1 MRFDILGPTRIRLDG
16 GRVVVVGGQGMRALL
31 VMLLLDAGRVVI
43 TERLIGGLYG
53 DDPPASAANALQ
65 SQVSRLRRAL
75 GVQEMVEFHPAG
87 YRLAADPGTVDAHR
101 FERLA
106 AEGRRA
112 VASGEHGRAVELL
125 GEALS
130 LWRGP
135 ALADV
140 AEAPFAQAP
149 SARLERLRL
158 DCVEDRVQAELELG
172 RHREL
177 VAELQEL
184 TAAHPFRERL
194 YGQLMRA
201 LYGSGRQAEALEVY
215 EGARRILGEEFG
227 VDPSAELAAVHLAVL
242 RADPALTGALTGAST
257 GVAADGAGPGPVRS
271 GLWAPLTSFVGR
283 ESEMSRLRALLGE
296 ARLVTLVGPGGAGKT
311 RLAGEVAARERGD
324 VCFVELA
331 PVLGEG
337 EAAQAVLGALGARDA
352 GLLPARGRPVPAP
365 LDRLVAVLADRP
377 VLLVLDNCEHLVA
390 EVAELAD
397 RLLAVCPGLRVLV
410 TSREALGITGEVLH
424 PVAPLPVPRTGTAAG
439 EALTYPAVRLFA
451 DRAAAVRPGF
461 RVDDANVEQVLG
473 ICHALDGLPLALEL
487 AAARLRSLPV
497 AEVASR
503 LDDRFRL
510 LSRGSRTALP
520 RHQTLRAVVAW
531 SWDLLDDDERS
542 LAGRLTVFVGGATLE
557 AAGRVCGLREDEA
570 VDLLSSLAEKSL
582 VERVGERYRMLETIR
597 AYCAERLAET
607 GETEARR
614 EAHAAYYADLA
625 ATADSHLRD
634 AGQLEWLRRLDEERD
649 DLHAALRWAVDTGRI
664 ARGLRL
670 LAGLAMYWWLRGRR
684 SEGAA
689 LAADLLAA
697 IGHLPTANAAGSVE
711 GTGPAP
717 AGHMPGE
724 SAPGSVEGTELTTA
738 GYMPAESAAGSVEGT
753 ELTPAEGPAG
763 YLPVGSTAGSVPG
776 PFERMRALAPVE
788 GMEEEYAICVLV
800 SSSGESR
807 SPRHPTLMK
816 TIVSIIPPLD
826 RPYRWPFLAMLWPMF
841 TGPPDFLPKLPVP
854 AIADPWLQALSHFG
868 YGYFYRDGG
877 HPESAAHAFEKAL
890 ELFRSIGERWGS
902 ALTLAELAGLADLRR
917 DRAASRALGGE
928 ALRLAE
934 ELGSDEDIA
943 ELVCREAAGIVRDG
957 DLATAHAEYLRAA
970 GHARRAG
977 APDVMA
983 KVHCGLAEVARLRGD
998 LDEARAIALRALELC
1013 TQGWYTI
1020 AEIRLRITVELGRI
1034 AVSGGD
1040 GPGARTW
1047 YLRALEPSLRRY
1059 SSVAAS
1065 VIEGLAEVT
1074 LLEGDA
1080 EGAARLLGAAT
1091 AFGGTAA
1098 AAPDADVT
1106 AAVRART
1113 GDAAYEK
1120 EWHAGNRMSRGEV
1133 LAMLTS

>member
-31 VMLLLDAGRVVI
+31 VMLLLDAGRVVT

-75 GVQEMVEFHPAG
+75 GVQEMIEFHPAG
-87 YRLAADPGTVDAHR
+87 YRLAAGADAVDAHR

-112 VASGEHGRAVELL
+112 LASGEHGRAVELL

-140 AEAPFAQAP
+140 AESPFAQAP

-158 DCVEDRVQAELELG
+158 DCVEDRVQVELELG

-242 RADPALTGALTGAST
+242 RADPALTGAPG
-257 GVAADGAGPGPVRS
+257 GVVGVVADGATPVRS

-311 RLAGEVAARERGD
+311 RLAGEVAAGERGD

-337 EAAQAVLGALGARDA
+337 EAAQAVLGALGVRDA
-352 GLLPARGRPVPAP
+352 GLLPAPGRPVPAP
-365 LDRLVAVLADRP
+365 LARLVAVLADRP
-377 VLLVLDNCEHLVA
+377 ALLVLDNCEHLVA

-397 RLLAVCPGLRVLV
+397 RLLAACPGLRVLV

-424 PVAPLPVPRTGTAAG
+424 PVAPLPVPRSGTAAG
-439 EALTYPAVRLFA
+439 ESLTYPAVRLFA

-473 ICHALDGLPLALEL
+473 ICRALDGLPLALEL

-557 AAGRVCGLREDEA
+557 AAVRVCGLREDEA

-634 AGQLEWLRRLDEERD
+634 AGQLEWLRRLDEEHD
-649 DLHAALRWAVDTGRI
+649 DLHAALRWAVDTGRT

-670 LAGLAMYWWLRGRR
+670 LAGIAMYWWLRGRR

-689 LAADLLAA
+689 LATDLLAA
-697 IGHLPTANAAGSVE
+697 IGPVPAGNAAGSVE
-711 GTGPAP
+711 GPGLAP
-717 AGHMPGE
+717 
-724 SAPGSVEGTELTTA
+724 V
-738 GYMPAESAAGSVEGT
+738 
-753 ELTPAEGPAG
+753 EGPAG
-763 YLPVGSTAGSVPG
+763 FVPAGSAVGSVAGPG
-776 PFERMRALAPVE
+776 HFERVKGLAPVE

-807 SPRHPTLMK
+807 SPRHPALVE

-841 TGPPDFLPKLPVP
+841 TGPPDLLPEPPGPVVT
-854 AIADPWLQALSHFG
+854 DPWLRALSRFG
-868 YGYFYRDGG
+868 YGYFYLYGG
-877 HPESAAHAFEKAL
+877 DAASAEHAFEEAL
-890 ELFRSIGERWGS
+890 ELFRSLGERWGS

-983 KVHCGLAEVARLRGD
+983 KVHRGLAEIARLRGD
-998 LDEARAIALRALELC
+998 LDEARTIALRALELC

-1020 AEIRLRITVELGRI
+1020 EEIRLRIIVELARI
-1034 AVSGGD
+1034 AASGGD
-1040 GPGARTW
+1040 NAEARTC
-1047 YLRALEPSLRRY
+1047 YLRALEPALQRY
-1059 SSVAAS
+1059 PPVAGS

-1074 LLEGDA
+1074 LAEGDA

-1091 AFGGTAA
+1091 ATTLGGAA
-1098 AAPDADVT
+1098 AGPDAGVT

-1113 GDAAYEK
+1113 GDAAYER
-1120 EWHAGNRMSRGEV
+1120 EWHAGTRMSRGE
-1133 LAMLTS
+1133 LLTMLTP

>member
-16 GRVVVVGGQGMRALL
+16 GRVVSVGGQGMRALL
-31 VMLLLDAGRVVI
+31 VMLLLDAGRVVT

-65 SQVSRLRRAL
+65 SQVSRLRRTL

-87 YRLAADPGTVDAHR
+87 YRLAAGADAVDAHR

-112 VASGEHGRAVELL
+112 LASGEHGRAVGLL

-140 AEAPFAQAP
+140 AESPFAQAP

-158 DCVEDRVQAELELG
+158 DCAEDRVQAELELG

-201 LYGSGRQAEALEVY
+201 LYNAGRQAEALEVY
-215 EGARRILGEEFG
+215 ERARRILGEEFG

-242 RADPALTGALTGAST
+242 RADPALTGACGDVVDGAAA
-257 GVAADGAGPGPVRS
+257 GVAAGGAAPVRS
-271 GLWAPLTSFVGR
+271 GLRAPLTSFVGR
-283 ESEMSRLRALLGE
+283 EDEMSRLRALLGE

-311 RLAGEVAARERGD
+311 RLAGEVAAGERGD

-337 EAAQAVLGALGARDA
+337 EAAQAVLGALGVRDA
-352 GLLPARGRPVPAP
+352 GLFPGSARPMPAP
-365 LDRLVAVLADRP
+365 LARLVAVLADRP
-377 VLLVLDNCEHLVA
+377 LLLVLDNCEHLVA

-397 RLLAVCPGLRVLV
+397 RLLAACPGLRVLV
-410 TSREALGITGEVLH
+410 TSREALGITGEVIH

-439 EALTYPAVRLFA
+439 EALTYPAVRLLA
-451 DRAAAVRPGF
+451 DRAAAVLPGF

-473 ICHALDGLPLALEL
+473 ICRALDGLPLALEL

-582 VERVGERYRMLETIR
+582 VERVGGRYRMLETIR

-634 AGQLEWLRRLDEERD
+634 AGQLEWLRRLDEEHD
-649 DLHAALRWAVDTGRI
+649 DLHAALRWAVDTGRTGL
-664 ARGLRL
+664 GLRL

-689 LAADLLAA
+689 LAADLLVA
-697 IGHLPTANAAGSVE
+697 IGPVPAE
-711 GTGPAP
+711 GATGPAP
-717 AGHMPGE
+717 AGGAAGAAPAERAIGLAPLGDVRG
-724 SAPGSVEGTELTTA
+724 SAP
-738 GYMPAESAAGSVEGT
+738 AGS
-753 ELTPAEGPAG
+753 A
-763 YLPVGSTAGSVPG
+763 TAAV
-776 PFERMRALAPVE
+776 PVE
-788 GMEEEYAICVLV
+788 GMEEEYALCALV
-800 SSSGESR
+800 ASSGETR
-807 SPRHPTLMK
+807 SPRHFALLE
-816 TIVSIIPPLD
+816 TIVQIIPPIDL
-826 RPYRWPFLAMLWPMF
+826 PYRWPFLGMLWPMF
-841 TGPPDFLPKLPVP
+841 TGPPDFLPEEPKVF
-854 AIADPWLQALSHFG
+854 AIADPWLRALSHFG
-868 YGYFYRDGG
+868 YGYFYRYGG
-877 HPESAAHAFEKAL
+877 DAESAERSFGEAL

-902 ALTLAELAGLADLRR
+902 ALTLAELSGLADLRQDR
-917 DRAASRALGGE
+917 DASRALGGE

-943 ELVCREAAGIVRDG
+943 ELVCRGAAGTVRDG
-957 DLATAHAEYLRAA
+957 DLATAHAEYLRAID
-970 GHARRAG
+970 HARRAS

-983 KVHCGLAEVARLRGD
+983 KVHHGLAEIARLRGN
-998 LDEARAIALRALELC
+998 LDEALDLCLRALELC
-1013 TQGWYTI
+1013 TQEWYST
-1020 AEIRLRITVELGRI
+1020 EEVRLRIIVELGRI
-1034 AVSGGD
+1034 TASGGD
-1040 GPGARTW
+1040 GAAARAW
-1047 YLRALEPSLRRY
+1047 YRRALEPALQRY
-1059 SSVAAS
+1059 PLLAGSAV
-1065 VIEGLAEVT
+1065 EGLAEVA

-1080 EGAARLLGAAT
+1080 KGAARLLGAA
-1091 AFGGTAA
+1091 AALGGTAA
-1098 AAPDADVT
+1098 ADPGAGVT
-1106 AAVRART
+1106 AAVRARM
-1113 GDAAYEK
+1113 GDAAYEE
-1120 EWHAGNRMSRGEV
+1120 EWRAGTRTPRSGM
-1133 LAMLTS
+1133 LAMLAP

>member
-16 GRVVVVGGQGMRALL
+16 GRVVTVGGQGMRALL
-31 VMLLLDAGRVVI
+31 VMLLLDAGRVVT

-65 SQVSRLRRAL
+65 SQVSRLRRTL
-75 GVQEMVEFHPAG
+75 GVQEMIEFHPAG
-87 YRLAADPGTVDAHR
+87 YRIAAGADAVDAHR

-112 VASGEHGRAVELL
+112 LASGEHGRTVGLL

-140 AEAPFAQAP
+140 GESPFAQAP

-201 LYGSGRQAEALEVY
+201 LYNAGRRAEALEVY

-242 RADPALTGALTGAST
+242 RADPALTGASGDI
-257 GVAADGAGPGPVRS
+257 AADATGDGTAGVTVDGAAPVRS

-283 ESEMSRLRALLGE
+283 ENEMSRLRALLGE

-311 RLAGEVAARERGD
+311 RLAGEVAAGERGD

-337 EAAQAVLGALGARDA
+337 EAAQAVLGALGVRDA
-352 GLLPARGRPVPAP
+352 GLFPGSARPTPAP
-365 LDRLVAVLADRP
+365 LARLVAVLADRP

-397 RLLAVCPGLRVLV
+397 RLLAACPGLRVLV
-410 TSREALGITGEVLH
+410 TSREALGITGEVIH

-439 EALTYPAVRLFA
+439 EALAYPAVRLFA
-451 DRAAAVRPGF
+451 DRAAAVLPGF

-473 ICHALDGLPLALEL
+473 ICRALDGLPLALEL

-597 AYCAERLAET
+597 VYCAERLAET

-614 EAHAAYYADLA
+614 EAHAAYYADLV

-634 AGQLEWLRRLDEERD
+634 AGQLEWLRRLDEEHD
-649 DLHAALRWAVDTGRI
+649 DLHAALRWAVDTGRTGL
-664 ARGLRL
+664 GLRL

-689 LAADLLAA
+689 IAADLLAA
-697 IGHLPTANAAGSVE
+697 IGSVPAE
-711 GTGPAP
+711 GATGAAP
-717 AGHMPGE
+717 AGRSDGGPDG
-724 SAPGSVEGTELTTA
+724 SAPAERAIGLAPSGDVTGSA
-738 GYMPAESAAGSVEGT
+738 PAGS
-753 ELTPAEGPAG
+753 A
-763 YLPVGSTAGSVPG
+763 TAAV
-776 PFERMRALAPVE
+776 PVE
-788 GMEEEYAICVLV
+788 GMEEEYAMCVLV
-800 SSSGESR
+800 ASSGETR
-807 SPRHPTLMK
+807 SPRHFALLE
-816 TIVSIIPPLD
+816 TIVQIIPPIDL
-826 RPYRWPFLAMLWPMF
+826 PYRWPFLGMLWPMF
-841 TGPPDFLPKLPVP
+841 TGPPDFLPEEPKVFV
-854 AIADPWLQALSHFG
+854 IADPWLRALSHFG
-868 YGYFYRDGG
+868 YGYFYRYGG
-877 HPESAAHAFEKAL
+877 DAGSAERSFGEAL
-890 ELFRSIGERWGS
+890 ELFRSLGERWGS
-902 ALTLAELAGLADLRR
+902 ALTLAELAGLADLRQDR
-917 DRAASRALGGE
+917 DASRALGGE

-943 ELVCREAAGIVRDG
+943 ELVCRGAAGTVRDG
-957 DLATAHAEYLRAA
+957 DLATAHAEYLRAID
-970 GHARRAG
+970 HARRAG

-983 KVHCGLAEVARLRGD
+983 KVHHGLAEIARLRGN
-998 LDEARAIALRALELC
+998 LDEALDLALRALELC
-1013 TQGWYTI
+1013 TQEWYSTE
-1020 AEIRLRITVELGRI
+1020 EIRLRIIVDLGRI
-1034 AVSGGD
+1034 TASGGD
-1040 GPGARTW
+1040 GAGAGTW
-1047 YLRALEPSLRRY
+1047 YRRALEPALQRY
-1059 SSVAAS
+1059 PLVAGSA
-1065 VIEGLAEVT
+1065 IEGLAEVA

-1080 EGAARLLGAAT
+1080 KGAARLLGAA
-1091 AFGGTAA
+1091 AALCGTAA
-1098 AAPDADVT
+1098 ADSGAGVT
-1106 AAVRART
+1106 AAVRARM
-1113 GDAAYEK
+1113 GDAAYEE
-1120 EWHAGNRMSRGEV
+1120 EWRAGTRMSRSGM
-1133 LAMLTS
+1133 LAMLAP

>member
-31 VMLLLDAGRVVI
+31 VMLLLDVGKVVT

-53 DDPPASAANALQ
+53 DDPPANAANALQ

-75 GVQEMVEFHPAG
+75 GDQEVIEFHPAG
-87 YRLAADPGTVDAHR
+87 YRLAAGADAVDAHR
-101 FERLA
+101 FEGLV

-112 VASGEHGRAVELL
+112 LASGEHDRAVRLL

-140 AEAPFAQAP
+140 GDSPFAPAP
-149 SARLERLRL
+149 SARLEGLRL

-177 VAELQEL
+177 VAELQGL

-215 EGARRILGEEFG
+215 EGARRVLGEEFG

-242 RADPALTGALTGAST
+242 RADPALAGVPAAGAAHGAAGGEGGEGGEG
-257 GVAADGAGPGPVRS
+257 GVAAPVRS
-271 GLWAPLTSFVGR
+271 GLRAPLTSFFGR
-283 ESEMSRLRALLGE
+283 KEEMSRLHALLGE

-311 RLAGEVAARERGD
+311 RLAGEVAAKEPGD

-331 PVLGEG
+331 AVFGAG
-337 EAAQAVLGALGARDA
+337 EAVQAVLGALGVRDA
-352 GLLPARGRPVPAP
+352 GLLPGRPVPAP
-365 LDRLVAVLADRP
+365 LARLVAALADRP

-390 EVAELAD
+390 EVAELAGH
-397 RLLAVCPGLRVLV
+397 LLAACPGLRVLA
-410 TSREALGITGEVLH
+410 TGREALGITGEVLH
-424 PVAPLPVPRTGTAAG
+424 PVAPLPVPRAGTGAE
-439 EALTYPAVRLFA
+439 EALAYPAVRLFA

-473 ICHALDGLPLALEL
+473 ICRALDGLPLALEL

-503 LDDRFRL
+503 LGDRFRL

-542 LAGRLTVFVGGATLE
+542 LAGRLTVFAGGATLE
-557 AAGRVCGLREDEA
+557 AAARVCGPSEEEV

-614 EAHAAYYADLA
+614 EAHASYYADLA
-625 ATADSHLRD
+625 ATADSHLRG

-649 DLHAALRWAVDTGRI
+649 DLHAALRWAVDAGRVEQ
-664 ARGLRL
+664 GLRL
-670 LAGLAMYWWLRGRR
+670 VAGLAMYWWLRGRR
-684 SEGAA
+684 SEGAG
-689 LAADLLAA
+689 LAADLLVA
-697 IGHLPTANAAGSVE
+697 IGPS
-711 GTGPAP
+711 P
-717 AGHMPGE
+717 AGE
-724 SAPGSVEGTELTTA
+724 APGAV
-738 GYMPAESAAGSVEGT
+738 
-753 ELTPAEGPAG
+753 PAEGPAEKAAG
-763 YLPVGSTAGSVPG
+763 SARVEEPVGHTAGPVPSEG
-776 PFERMRALAPVE
+776 VTGVAPIE
-788 GMEEEYAICVLV
+788 GMEEEYAISVLV
-800 SSSGESR
+800 ATFGESR
-807 SPRHPTLMK
+807 SPRRLVRLK
-816 TIVSIIPPLD
+816 GIIPPLD
-826 RPYRWPFLAMLWPMF
+826 RPYRWPFLAMLWPML
-841 TGPPDFLPKLPVP
+841 TGPPDFLPEPPLPV
-854 AIADPWLQALSHFG
+854 ITDPWVRALARFGHGYFCLSGGDAASAEHHFG
-868 YGYFYRDGG
+868 
-877 HPESAAHAFEKAL
+877 EAL
-890 ELFRSIGERWGS
+890 ELFGSIGERWGS
-902 ALTLAELAGLADLRR
+902 ALTLAELAGLADLRQ
-917 DRAASRALGGE
+917 DTAASRALTGE
-928 ALRLAE
+928 ALRLAR
-934 ELGSDEDIA
+934 ELGSEEDIA
-943 ELVCREAAGIVRDG
+943 ELVCHEAASAVRGG
-957 DLATAHAEYLRAA
+957 DLAAAHAEYLRAA

-977 APDVMA
+977 VPDVAA
-983 KVHCGLAEVARLRGD
+983 KVQRGLAEVARLRGD
-998 LDEARAIALRALELC
+998 LDEARALALGALELC
-1013 TQGWYTI
+1013 TQESYATE
-1020 AEIRLRITVELGRI
+1020 EIRSRVTVELGRI
-1034 AVSGGD
+1034 AASGGD
-1040 GPGARTW
+1040 AAGARAW
-1047 YLRALEPSLRRY
+1047 HLRALGPALRRY
-1059 SSVAAS
+1059 SPPAGLVL
-1065 VIEGLAEVT
+1065 EGLAEVA

-1091 AFGGTAA
+1091 ALGGTPAA
-1098 AAPDADVT
+1098 NLDTGVT

-1113 GDAAYEK
+1113 GGAAYER
-1120 EWHAGNRMSRGEV
+1120 ERRVGTRMSRSEV
-1133 LAMLTS
+1133 LAMFAI

>member
-31 VMLLLDAGRVVI
+31 VMLLLDAGRVV
-43 TERLIGGLYG
+43 TVERLIGGLYG

-65 SQVSRLRRAL
+65 SQVSRLRRTL
-75 GVQEMVEFHPAG
+75 GVQEMIEFHPAG
-87 YRLAADPGTVDAHR
+87 YRLAAAADTVDAHR

-106 AEGRRA
+106 ADGRRA
-112 VASGEHGRAVELL
+112 LTSGEYDRAVGLL

-140 AEAPFAQAP
+140 GEAPFARAP

-242 RADPALTGALTGAST
+242 RADPALTGASGDVS
-257 GVAADGAGPGPVRS
+257 GVAAGDAAPVRS
-271 GLWAPLTSFVGR
+271 GLRAPLTSFVGR
-283 ESEMSRLRALLGE
+283 EGETSGLRALLGE
-296 ARLVTLVGPGGAGKT
+296 TRLVTLVGPGGAGKT
-311 RLAGEVAARERGD
+311 RLAGEVAAGERGD

-337 EAAQAVLGALGARDA
+337 EAAQAVLGALGVRDG
-352 GLLPARGRPVPAP
+352 GLFPGRPVPAP
-365 LDRLVAVLADRP
+365 LARLVAVLADRP
-377 VLLVLDNCEHLVA
+377 MLLVLDNCEHLVA
-390 EVAELAD
+390 EAAELAD
-397 RLLAVCPGLRVLV
+397 HLLAACPGLRVLA

-473 ICHALDGLPLALEL
+473 ICRALDGLPLALEL

-531 SWDLLDDDERS
+531 SWDLLDDDERA

-557 AAGRVCGLREDEA
+557 AAGRVCGLREDEV

-582 VERVGERYRMLETIR
+582 VERVGGRYRMLETIR

-614 EAHAAYYADLA
+614 EAHASYYADLA

-649 DLHAALRWAVDTGRI
+649 DLHAALRWTVDTGRT
-664 ARGLRL
+664 RQGLRL

-689 LAADLLAA
+689 LAADLLVA
-697 IGHLPTANAAGSVE
+697 IGSVPAENAIGAAPAGGSTGGAPSEGSTEAVPASSVIGAGAAGGV
-711 GTGPAP
+711 TGPAP
-717 AGHMPGE
+717 PE
-724 SAPGSVEGTELTTA
+724 SAT
-738 GYMPAESAAGSVEGT
+738 
-753 ELTPAEGPAG
+753 
-763 YLPVGSTAGSVPG
+763 
-776 PFERMRALAPVE
+776 RAVPVE
-788 GMEEEYAICVLV
+788 GMEEEYAVCVLV
-800 SSSGESR
+800 ASSGETR
-807 SPRHPTLMK
+807 SPWHLDLLE
-816 TIVSIIPPLD
+816 TIIPIIPPIDL
-826 RPYRWPFLAMLWPMF
+826 PYRWPFLGMLWPMF
-841 TGPPDFLPKLPVP
+841 TGPPDSLPEPSSLLV
-854 AIADPWLQALSHFG
+854 ITDPWLRALSCYG
-868 YGYFYRDGG
+868 YGYFYLYGG
-877 HPESAAHAFEKAL
+877 GAGSAERAFEKAL

-917 DRAASRALGGE
+917 DRAASRALSGE

-943 ELVCREAAGIVRDG
+943 ELVCRGAAGTVRDG
-957 DLATAHAEYLRAA
+957 DLETAHAEYLRAA
-970 GHARRAG
+970 EHARRAG

-983 KVHCGLAEVARLRGD
+983 KVHHGLAEIARLRGD
-998 LDEARAIALRALELC
+998 LDEALTLALSALELC
-1013 TQGWYTI
+1013 TQEWYAT
-1020 AEIRLRITVELGRI
+1020 EELRLRITVGLGRI
-1034 AVSGGD
+1034 VASRGD
-1040 GPGARTW
+1040 GAGARTW
-1047 YLRALEPSLRRY
+1047 YRRAVEPALQRY
-1059 SSVAAS
+1059 PLVAGSA
-1065 VIEGLAEVT
+1065 IEGLAEVA

-1080 EGAARLLGAAT
+1080 KGAARLLGAVT
-1091 AFGGTAA
+1091 ALGGTTAA
-1098 AAPDADVT
+1098 DSGVDVT
-1106 AAVRART
+1106 AAVRARM
-1113 GDAAYEK
+1113 GDAAYEE
-1120 EWHAGNRMSRGEV
+1120 EWRAGTRLSRSEM
-1133 LAMLTS
+1133 LATLDA

>member
-16 GRVVVVGGQGMRALL
+16 GRAVVVGGQGMRALL
-31 VMLLLDAGRVVI
+31 VMLLLDAGRVVT

-53 DDPPASAANALQ
+53 DDPPAGAANALQ

-75 GVQEMVEFHPAG
+75 GVQEMIEFRPAG
-87 YRLAADPGTVDAHR
+87 YRIATGADTVDAHR

-112 VASGEHGRAVELL
+112 LAAGEHGRAVGLL

-140 AEAPFAQAP
+140 GEAPFAPAP
-149 SARLERLRL
+149 SARLEGLRL

-201 LYGSGRQAEALEVY
+201 LYGSGRRAEALEVY

-242 RADPALTGALTGAST
+242 RADPALAGAPATGPVPAGAR
-257 GVAADGAGPGPVRS
+257 AAGPAPAGGAPPVRA

-283 ESEMSRLRALLGE
+283 EEEMSRLRALLGE

-311 RLAGEVAARERGD
+311 RLAGEVAAGERGE

-331 PVLGEG
+331 PLTGKGGRGEG
-337 EAAQAVLGALGARDA
+337 GGDVAQAVLGALGVRDA
-352 GLLPARGRPVPAP
+352 GLLPGPGRQVPAP
-365 LDRLVAVLADRP
+365 LTRLAAVLAGRP
-377 VLLVLDNCEHLVA
+377 LLLVLDNCEHLVA
-390 EVAELAD
+390 EAAELAD
-397 RLLAVCPGLRVLV
+397 RLLAACPGLRVLA
-410 TSREALGITGEVLH
+410 TGREALGITGEVLH
-424 PVAPLPVPRTGTAAG
+424 PVAPLPVPRAGTAAG

-461 RVDDANVEQVLG
+461 RVDDATVEQVLAV
-473 ICHALDGLPLALEL
+473 CRALDGLPLALEL

-497 AEVASR
+497 AEVAAR

-531 SWDLLDDDERS
+531 SWDLLDDDERA
-542 LAGRLTVFVGGATLE
+542 LAGRLTVFAGGATLE

-625 ATADSHLRD
+625 ATADSHLRG

-684 SEGAA
+684 SEGAS
-689 LAADLLAA
+689 LAGDLLVA
-697 IGHLPTANAAGSVE
+697 IGSLPAPGAPGTLPGAPGTLPVEGPVEGAGEGPSGCLPAESAIGALWGEGPVGEPAEGSVE
-711 GTGPAP
+711 GMG
-717 AGHMPGE
+717 
-724 SAPGSVEGTELTTA
+724 
-738 GYMPAESAAGSVEGT
+738 
-753 ELTPAEGPAG
+753 
-763 YLPVGSTAGSVPG
+763 
-776 PFERMRALAPVE
+776 
-788 GMEEEYAICVLV
+788 EEYAMCVLV
-800 SSSGESR
+800 ALAGESR
-807 SPRHPTLMK
+807 SPRHLALLE
-816 TIVSIIPPLD
+816 TIVPIIPPID
-826 RPYRWPFLAMLWPMF
+826 RPYRWPFLGMLWPMF
-841 TGPPDFLPKLPVP
+841 TGPPAFFAGSEPPPIP
-854 AIADPWLQALSHFG
+854 AGAEPWLGALSRFG
-868 YGYFYRDGG
+868 HGYFYLHGG
-877 HPESAAHAFEKAL
+877 DAGRAERFFEEAL
-890 ELFRSIGERWGS
+890 ELFRSMGERWGGV
-902 ALTLAELAGLADLRR
+902 LTLTELAGLAGLRR
-917 DRAASRALGGE
+917 DRAASRALIGE

-934 ELGSDEDIA
+934 ELGSEEDIA
-943 ELVCREAAGIVRDG
+943 ELLCHEAATTVRDG
-957 DLATAHAEYLRAA
+957 DLATARAAYLRAA
-970 GHARRAG
+970 EHARPAG

-983 KVHCGLAEVARLRGD
+983 RVHRGLGEIARLRGD
-998 LDEARAIALRALELC
+998 LDEARTLALRALELC
-1013 TQGWYTI
+1013 TQEWYTSE
-1020 AEIRLRITVELGRI
+1020 EIRLRVTVDLGRI
-1034 AVSGGD
+1034 AAAGGD
-1040 GPGARTW
+1040 GAGARDW
-1047 YLRALEPSLRRY
+1047 YRKALEPALRRY
-1059 SSVAAS
+1059 RLVAGA
-1065 VIEGLAEVT
+1065 VIEGLAEVA
-1074 LLEGDA
+1074 LLEDDA
-1080 EGAARLLGAAT
+1080 GGAARLLGAAT
-1091 AFGGTAA
+1091 ALSGTSAA
-1098 AAPDADVT
+1098 NLDARVT

-1113 GDAAYEK
+1113 GDAAYEE
-1120 EWHAGNRMSRGEV
+1120 EWRAGTLLSRGEV
-1133 LAMLTS
+1133 LATLDA

>member
-1 MRFDILGPTRIRLDG
+1 MRFDILGPTRVRLDG
-16 GRVVVVGGQGMRALL
+16 GRAVTVGGQGMRALL
-31 VMLLLDAGRVVI
+31 VMLLLDAGRVV
-43 TERLIGGLYG
+43 TVERLIGGLYG
-53 DDPPASAANALQ
+53 DDPPANAANALQ

-75 GVQEMVEFHPAG
+75 GAQEVIEFHPAG
-87 YRLAADPGTVDAHR
+87 YRLVAGADAVDAHR
-101 FERLA
+101 FEGLA

-112 VASGEHGRAVELL
+112 LASGEHDRAVELL

-140 AEAPFAQAP
+140 GESPFAQAP

-215 EGARRILGEEFG
+215 EGARRVLGDEFG

-242 RADPALTGALTGAST
+242 RADPALTGAPA
-257 GVAADGAGPGPVRS
+257 VPAAPAAPVRS

-283 ESEMSRLRALLGE
+283 EGEMSRLRALLGE

-311 RLAGEVAARERGD
+311 RLAGEVAAGERGD

-331 PVLGEG
+331 PVLGGG
-337 EAAQAVLGALGARDA
+337 EAAQAVLGALGVRDA
-352 GLLPARGRPVPAP
+352 GLLPGSGRPAP
-365 LDRLVAVLADRP
+365 TPLARLVAVLADRP

-397 RLLAVCPGLRVLV
+397 RLLAACPGLRVLV

-424 PVAPLPVPRTGTAAG
+424 PVAPLPVPRAGTGARD
-439 EALTYPAVRLFA
+439 ALAYPAVRLFA

-461 RVDDANVEQVLG
+461 RVEDANVERVLG
-473 ICHALDGLPLALEL
+473 ICRALDGLPLALEL

-503 LDDRFRL
+503 LGDRFRL

-557 AAGRVCGLREDEA
+557 AAARVCGLREEEA

-614 EAHAAYYADLA
+614 DAHASYYADLA
-625 ATADSHLRD
+625 ATADSHLRG
-634 AGQLEWLRRLDEERD
+634 AGQLEWLRRLDEEHD
-649 DLHAALRWAVDTGRI
+649 DLHAALRWAVDTGRT

-684 SEGAA
+684 SEGAG
-689 LAADLLAA
+689 LAVDLLAA
-697 IGHLPTANAAGSVE
+697 IGSL
-711 GTGPAP
+711 
-717 AGHMPGE
+717 
-724 SAPGSVEGTELTTA
+724 
-738 GYMPAESAAGSVEGT
+738 
-753 ELTPAEGPAG
+753 PAEGPAEG
-763 YLPVGSTAGSVPG
+763 PTEEAAEGPTERAEGSAGGSAEGSAEGPAEGAVRSVPAGWAPGSASAGSVTGVVRAGG
-776 PFERMRALAPVE
+776 PLE
-788 GMEEEYAICVLV
+788 GMGEEYAICVLV
-800 SSSGESR
+800 ASSGESR
-807 SPRHPTLMK
+807 SPRHLALLE
-816 TIVSIIPPLD
+816 TIVQVIPPID

-841 TGPPDFLPKLPVP
+841 TGPPTSPSGSKPPPVP
-854 AIADPWLQALSHFG
+854 AAAEPWLLGLSHFG
-868 YGYFYRDGG
+868 HGYFHMHGG
-877 HPESAAHAFEKAL
+877 DTALAERFFEEAL

-902 ALTLAELAGLADLRR
+902 TLTLAELARLADLRQ
-917 DRAASRALGGE
+917 DRAASRALAGE

-943 ELVCREAAGIVRDG
+943 ELVCHEAAMTVRDG

-970 GHARRAG
+970 DHARRAG
-977 APDVMA
+977 TPDVMA
-983 KVHCGLAEVARLRGD
+983 KVHRGLAEIARLRGD
-998 LDEARAIALRALELC
+998 LAEALTLARRALELC
-1013 TQGWYTI
+1013 TQEWYTS
-1020 AEIRLRITVELGRI
+1020 EETRLRIAVDLGRI
-1034 AVSGGD
+1034 TASSGD
-1040 GPGARTW
+1040 GAGARAW
-1047 YLRALEPSLRRY
+1047 YRRALEPALQRY
-1059 SSVAAS
+1059 LPVVGSA
-1065 VIEGLAEVT
+1065 IESLAEVA

-1080 EGAARLLGAAT
+1080 RGAARLLGAAV
-1091 AFGGTAA
+1091 ALGGTAA
-1098 AAPDADVT
+1098 TPGAEVT
-1106 AAVRART
+1106 AAVRARI
-1113 GDAAYEK
+1113 GDAAYEE
-1120 EWHAGNRMSRGEV
+1120 EWRAGTRMSRDEV
-1133 LAMLTS
+1133 LATLDT

>member
-1 MRFDILGPTRIRLDG
+1 MRFDILGPTRIRLHG

-31 VMLLLDAGRVVI
+31 VMLLLDAGRVV
-43 TERLIGGLYG
+43 TVERLIGGLYG

-75 GVQEMVEFHPAG
+75 GAQEAIEFHPAG
-87 YRLAADPGTVDAHR
+87 YRLVAGADAVDAHR

-112 VASGEHGRAVELL
+112 LASGEHGRAVELL

-140 AEAPFAQAP
+140 GEAPFARAP
-149 SARLERLRL
+149 SARLDRLRL

-242 RADPALTGALTGAST
+242 RADPALTGAPAGGAVG
-257 GVAADGAGPGPVRS
+257 GVAGGAGPVRS

-283 ESEMSRLRALLGE
+283 EDETSRLRALLGE

-311 RLAGEVAARERGD
+311 RLAGEVAAGERGE

-331 PVLGEG
+331 PVLDEG
-337 EAAQAVLGALGARDA
+337 EAAQAVLGALGVRDA
-352 GLLPARGRPVPAP
+352 GLLPGRPMPTP
-365 LDRLVAVLADRP
+365 LARLVAVLADRP
-377 VLLVLDNCEHLVA
+377 VLVVLDNCEHLVA

-397 RLLAVCPGLRVLV
+397 RLLAACPGLRVLA

-424 PVAPLPVPRTGTAAG
+424 PVAPLPVPRPGTAAG
-439 EALTYPAVRLFA
+439 EALDYPAVRLFA

-473 ICHALDGLPLALEL
+473 ICRALDGLPLALEL

-570 VDLLSSLAEKSL
+570 VDLLSSLTEKSL
-582 VERVGERYRMLETIR
+582 VERVGGRYRMLETIR

-614 EAHAAYYADLA
+614 EAHASYYADLA
-625 ATADSHLRD
+625 ATADSRLRD
-634 AGQLEWLRRLDEERD
+634 GGQLEWLRRLDEERD
-649 DLHAALRWAVDTGRI
+649 DLHAALRWAVDTGRT
-664 ARGLRL
+664 RQGLRL

-689 LAADLLAA
+689 LAADLLVAMGA
-697 IGHLPTANAAGSVE
+697 V
-711 GTGPAP
+711 
-717 AGHMPGE
+717 
-724 SAPGSVEGTELTTA
+724 
-738 GYMPAESAAGSVEGT
+738 PAEGATGAV
-753 ELTPAEGPAG
+753 PAEGPAG
-763 YLPVGSTAGSVPG
+763 PAPAPGAIGPATAGEMTGSAAARSAASASAKSARQVVPI
-776 PFERMRALAPVE
+776 E
-788 GMEEEYAICVLV
+788 GMEEEYALCVLV
-800 SSSGESR
+800 ASSGETR
-807 SPRHPTLMK
+807 SPWHLALLE
-816 TIVSIIPPLD
+816 TIVPIIPPIDL
-826 RPYRWPFLAMLWPMF
+826 PYRWPFLGMLWPMF
-841 TGPPDFLPKLPVP
+841 TGPPASLPEPSSVLV
-854 AIADPWLQALSHFG
+854 ITDSWLRALSCYG
-868 YGYFYRDGG
+868 YGYFYLYSGG
-877 HPESAAHAFEKAL
+877 GSAERAFEEAL

-943 ELVCREAAGIVRDG
+943 ELVCRGAAGTVSEG

-970 GHARRAG
+970 EHARRAG

-983 KVHCGLAEVARLRGD
+983 KVNHGLAEIARLRGD
-998 LDEARAIALRALELC
+998 LDEALTLALRALELC
-1013 TQGWYTI
+1013 TQEWYST
-1020 AEIRLRITVELGRI
+1020 EEVRLRIIVELGRI
-1034 AVSGGD
+1034 TASRGD
-1040 GPGARTW
+1040 GAGARTW
-1047 YLRALEPSLRRY
+1047 YRRALEPALLR
-1059 SSVAAS
+1059 SPPVAGSA
-1065 VIEGLAEVT
+1065 IEGLAEVA

-1080 EGAARLLGAAT
+1080 VGAARLLGAAT
-1091 AFGGTAA
+1091 ALGGTTSADPRAA
-1098 AAPDADVT
+1098 VT

-1113 GDAAYEK
+1113 GDAVYEE
-1120 EWHAGNRMSRGEV
+1120 EWRAGTRMSRGEV
-1133 LAMLTS
+1133 LAMLDT